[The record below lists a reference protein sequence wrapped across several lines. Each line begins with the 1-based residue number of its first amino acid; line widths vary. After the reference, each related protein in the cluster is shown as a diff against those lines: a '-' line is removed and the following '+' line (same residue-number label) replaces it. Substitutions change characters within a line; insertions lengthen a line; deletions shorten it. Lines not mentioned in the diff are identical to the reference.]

1 MKRKLCSVRL
11 ITYEVKNICGNPFT
25 VFFSTIFP
33 ILMSYLISQ
42 TYMRQIPEAVR
53 PVAITGIFI
62 TMGMVVP
69 MSIFLIGHGANYSQ
83 ELEKDIPLRMNLFG
97 FTQSGM
103 IIAKA
108 IANLLFLTAA
118 LLIYAA
124 ASCLLLEIQMPQAS
138 AVVVYTLTLY
148 GLGVVFFILSHGI
161 ATLVKKFGP
170 TYAITMMLY
179 FIFMILCGMM
189 GIQTELLPKGIQTM
203 ANTLPM
209 TYVSRDFVDFWQEGS
224 YNFAPFLQAM
234 LFLGA
239 VSGIVLIFSIR
250 KEKRVIK

>member
-1 MKRKLCSVRL
+1 MKRKLCTVRL
-11 ITYEVKNICGNPFT
+11 ITYEIKNICGNPFT

-33 ILMSYLISQ
+33 ILMSYIISQ
-42 TYMRQIPEAVR
+42 TYMRQVPDAVR
-53 PVAITGIFI
+53 PAAITGIFI

-83 ELEKDIPLRMNLFG
+83 ELEKDVPLRMNLFG
-97 FTQSGM
+97 FSQSGM

-108 IANLLFLTAA
+108 IANLIFLTGV
-118 LLIYAA
+118 LLIYVAA
-124 ASCLLLEIQMPQAS
+124 CCLLLDILKPQAS
-138 AVVVYTLTLY
+138 AVAVYALTLY
-148 GLGVVFFILSHGI
+148 GFGVIFFILSHGI

-179 FIFMILCGMM
+179 FIFMIICGMM
-189 GIQTELLPKGIQTM
+189 GIQTELLPKGMQTI
-203 ANTLPM
+203 AYTLPM

-234 LFLGA
+234 LFMGA
-239 VSGIVLIFSIR
+239 VSGIVLIFSVR
-250 KEKRVIK
+250 KEKRMIK